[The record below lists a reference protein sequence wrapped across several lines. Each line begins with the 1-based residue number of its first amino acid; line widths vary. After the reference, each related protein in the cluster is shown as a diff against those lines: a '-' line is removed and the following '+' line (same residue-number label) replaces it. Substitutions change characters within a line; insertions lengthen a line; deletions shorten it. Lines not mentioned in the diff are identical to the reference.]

1 MDSIAIVI
9 AFIGLVVFAAHL
21 FEGIFRRTRIPDV
34 LMLIIIGLIIGPI
47 LNLVTPESFGEIGPI
62 FATITLIIILFE
74 AGLNL
79 NLKLL
84 SETFQRTILLAVV
97 IFIVSTGLVAC
108 VAYFMT
114 DLELVQSLILGA
126 IVGCTSPAIVAPI
139 ITRLNLSEKT
149 IPILIIESTITDVL
163 AIIVAVSLID
173 AAEIGRFDIGNMA
186 GQMIA
191 SFILAVV
198 LGFISA
204 LFWSVVLDRVRTLQ
218 NSMFTT
224 LAAVFVVFGVAELLG
239 YGGAVSAISFGITL
253 GNIQL
258 FRKPMEK
265 LFKKSF
271 LAKPEGINEKE
282 KGFFS
287 ELVFLLKTL
296 FFIYVGISLHLAS
309 YWVIA
314 VGIIITVL
322 VILVRYVMVRFIIR
336 NSIPSKDLATI
347 TVMLPRGL
355 ASAVLAAIPFQRGM
369 EGGDVIQNL
378 SYAVILFTIILTAL
392 LIPVVEKTN
401 ENSTFIKVFPG
412 TDTKKK

>member
-1 MDSIAIVI
+1 MDNIAIVI

-47 LNLVTPESFGEIGPI
+47 LNLVTPDSFGEIGPI

-84 SETFQRTILLAVV
+84 SETFQRTMLLAVV
-97 IFIVSTGLVAC
+97 VFIVSTGLVAC
-108 VAYFMT
+108 VAYYMT

-139 ITRLNLSEKT
+139 ISRLNLSEKT
-149 IPILIIESTITDVL
+149 IPIIIIESTITDVL
-163 AIIVAVSLID
+163 AIIFAVSLID

-239 YGGAVSAISFGITL
+239 YGGAVSAIAFGITL
-253 GNIQL
+253 GNIQI

-271 LAKPEGINEKE
+271 LAKPAGINEKE
-282 KGFFS
+282 KGFFA

-322 VILVRYVMVRFIIR
+322 IILVRYLMVRFIIR
-336 NSIPSKDLATI
+336 DSIPSKDLATI

>member
-1 MDSIAIVI
+1 MDNIAIVI

-34 LMLIIIGLIIGPI
+34 IMLIIIGLIIGPI

-79 NLKLL
+79 DLKLL
-84 SETFQRTILLAVV
+84 SETFQRTMLLAVV
-97 IFIVSTGLVAC
+97 VFVVTTALVAC
-108 VAYFMT
+108 LAYYMT

-139 ITRLNLSEKT
+139 ISRLNLSEKT
-149 IPILIIESTITDVL
+149 IPIIIIESTITDVL
-163 AIIVAVSLID
+163 AIIVAVSLMD

-198 LGFISA
+198 MGFISA

-224 LAAVFVVFGVAELLG
+224 LAAVFLVFGVAELLG
-239 YGGAVSAISFGITL
+239 YGGAVSAIAFGITL
-253 GNIQL
+253 GNIQI

-271 LAKPEGINEKE
+271 LAKPAGINEKE

-314 VGIIITVL
+314 LGIIITVL
-322 VILVRYVMVRFIIR
+322 IILVRYLTVRFIIR
-336 NSIPSKDLATI
+336 DSIPSKDLATI

-401 ENSTFIKVFPG
+401 ENKTFIKVFPG

>member
-1 MDSIAIVI
+1 MDNIAIVI

-34 LMLIIIGLIIGPI
+34 LMLIIIGLIIGPV
-47 LNLVTPESFGEIGPI
+47 LNLVNPEDFGEIGPI

-84 SETFQRTILLAVV
+84 SETFQRTMLLAIVV
-97 IFIVSTGLVAC
+97 FIVSTGLVAC
-108 VAYFMT
+108 VVYFMT
-114 DLELVQSLILGA
+114 DLELVQSFILGA

-149 IPILIIESTITDVL
+149 IPILIVESTITDVL
-163 AIIVAVSLID
+163 AIIVAVSLMD

-198 LGFISA
+198 MGFISA

-224 LAAVFVVFGVAELLG
+224 LAAVFLVFGVAELLG
-239 YGGAVSAISFGITL
+239 YGGAVSAIAFGITL
-253 GNIQL
+253 GNIQI

-322 VILVRYVMVRFIIR
+322 IILIRYLLVRFIIR

-378 SYAVILFTIILTAL
+378 AYAVILFTIILTAL

-401 ENSTFIKVFPG
+401 SNTTFIKVFPG
-412 TDTKKK
+412 TDIKKK